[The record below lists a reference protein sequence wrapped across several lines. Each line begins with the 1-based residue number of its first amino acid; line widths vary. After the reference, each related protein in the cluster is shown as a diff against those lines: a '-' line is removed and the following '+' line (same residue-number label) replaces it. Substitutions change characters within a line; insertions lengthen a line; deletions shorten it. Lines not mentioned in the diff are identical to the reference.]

1 MNNLNKIRENTE
13 DLKYRIIIRTNI
25 SQNSLQNLDEY
36 IEFLYNDFGRDDRF
50 TFKFKTVDKLE
61 GTNDKEIKKLK
72 IDNANKMF
80 EKLINSAYKLN
91 YESYFDHLSNGICR
105 SGKRNNF
112 VLGPDGT
119 IYKCLVYFDK
129 DENKVGYFDNN
140 GNMIIDESKLSL
152 WINNYSNVKEC
163 NNCSNSAR
171 CLGGKCVAN
180 RIFKN
185 KVKCN
190 FSNNH
195 INNVVM
201 LLAKTG
207 GNKKIEELK

>member
-1 MNNLNKIRENTE
+1 
-13 DLKYRIIIRTNI
+13 
-25 SQNSLQNLDEY
+25 
-36 IEFLYNDFGRDDRF
+36 
-50 TFKFKTVDKLE
+50 
-61 GTNDKEIKKLK
+61 
-72 IDNANKMF
+72 MF
-80 EKLINSAYKLN
+80 EKLINSNYKLN

-105 SGKRNNF
+105 AGKRNNF
-112 VLGPDGT
+112 VLGPDGA

-129 DENKVGYFDNN
+129 AENKVGYFDNN

-201 LLAKTG
+201 LLAKTR